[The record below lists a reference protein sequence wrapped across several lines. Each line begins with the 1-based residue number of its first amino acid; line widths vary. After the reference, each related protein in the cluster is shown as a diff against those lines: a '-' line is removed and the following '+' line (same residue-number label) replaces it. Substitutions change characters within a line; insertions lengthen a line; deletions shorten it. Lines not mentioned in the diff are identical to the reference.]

1 VAKDSSEVEAD
12 STHHELEYPSR
23 RETEPEETT
32 MFNPT
37 LGYFDA
43 TADMTEYGLIA
54 FASPEF
60 VEKFVQQLAQ
70 APATGTD
77 EALEQTASTCKI
89 AA

>member
-1 VAKDSSEVEAD
+1 
-12 STHHELEYPSR
+12 
-23 RETEPEETT
+23 
-32 MFNPT
+32 MFNQT

-70 APATGTD
+70 APATD
-77 EALEQTASTCKI
+77 ETTEQNASTI

>member
-1 VAKDSSEVEAD
+1 
-12 STHHELEYPSR
+12 
-23 RETEPEETT
+23 
-32 MFNPT
+32 MFNQT

-60 VEKFVQQLAQ
+60 IEQFVQRLAQ
-70 APATGTD
+70 GGADGASQ
-77 EALEQTASTCKI
+77 EQEVKGQPCTM

>member
-1 VAKDSSEVEAD
+1 M
-12 STHHELEYPSR
+12 L
-23 RETEPEETT
+23 
-32 MFNPT
+32 NPM

-60 VEKFVQQLAQ
+60 IEKFVQQLTE
-70 APATGTD
+70 APATATD
-77 EALEQTASTCKI
+77 EALEQTAGSACKI

>member
-1 VAKDSSEVEAD
+1 
-12 STHHELEYPSR
+12 
-23 RETEPEETT
+23 

-77 EALEQTASTCKI
+77 EALEQTTSTCKI